1 MASFRLS
8 SWSPFRVSA
17 WSRRCGSCGFV
28 FCAARP
34 LPASHRYAYTN
45 ILLRLHY
52 SYLALL

>member
-8 SWSPFRVSA
+8 SWSPFRVPA
-17 WSRRCGSCGFV
+17 WLRRCGSV

-34 LPASHRYAYTN
+34 LPASHHYAYTN

>member
-8 SWSPFRVSA
+8 SWSPFRVPA